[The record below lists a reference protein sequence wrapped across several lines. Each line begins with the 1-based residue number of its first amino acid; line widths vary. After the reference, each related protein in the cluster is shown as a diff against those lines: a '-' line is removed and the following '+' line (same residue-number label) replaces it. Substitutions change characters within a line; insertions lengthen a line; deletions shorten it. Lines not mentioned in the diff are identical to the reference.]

1 MGIGALPTFTVR
13 SLLRSGLLKRV
24 LPDYQLQTLNVFAL
38 YASRQYLDAKIRAWV
53 ELLRD
58 HTDGALGT
66 DGAAMNGV

>member
-1 MGIGALPTFTVR
+1 
-13 SLLRSGLLKRV
+13 LLKRV